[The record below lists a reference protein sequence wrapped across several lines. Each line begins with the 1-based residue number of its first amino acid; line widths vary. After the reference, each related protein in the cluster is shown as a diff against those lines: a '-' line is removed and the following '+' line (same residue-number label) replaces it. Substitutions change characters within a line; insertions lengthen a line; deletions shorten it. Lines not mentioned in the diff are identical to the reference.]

1 MMLLLDVGNS
11 RVKWRLV
18 GRSVHSAGIATHA
31 ALGDLA
37 ATLETPSITRVLG
50 SNVAGDEIATTLSA
64 MVARRGLSLEWI
76 VASAERCG
84 VTNLYTHPTQLGVD
98 RWAALIGARARHPRA
113 TLVVMAGTATTIDML
128 AANGHFLGGLILPG
142 VHLMRQALAAN
153 TAQLGGRA
161 GRLAPVPR
169 NTADAIFSGCLH
181 AQAGAIER
189 MFRQLQEPYAKC
201 LLSGGGADDI
211 APLLDIAV
219 QRVDNLVLDGLLQLA
234 RET

>member
-1 MMLLLDVGNS
+1 MILLLDVGNS

-18 GRSVHSAGIATHA
+18 GRSVHSSGVATHD
-31 ALGDLA
+31 ALGELA

-50 SNVAGDEIATTLSA
+50 SNVAGAEIAATLSA
-64 MVARRGLSLEWI
+64 MVARRNLTLEWI
-76 VASAERCG
+76 SSSAERCG
-84 VTNLYTHPTQLGVD
+84 VTNLYTHPAQLGVD

-128 AANGHFLGGLILPG
+128 ASNGHFLGGLILPG
-142 VHLMRQALAAN
+142 LHLMRQALAN
-153 TAQLGGRA
+153 HTAQLEPRG
-161 GRLAPVPR
+161 GRLAPAPR

-189 MFRQLQEPYAKC
+189 MFRQLREPYAQC
-201 LLSGGGADDI
+201 LLSGGGADEI
-211 APLLDIAV
+211 APLLDITV
-219 QRVDNLVLDGLLQLA
+219 QRVDNLVLDGLIQLA